1 MNHGMEMDSTDK
13 LMPGRARGAWRTFGP
28 CAVRG
33 IPLGMLVVALIS
45 GCGPTSSQIAGQD
58 VFARYCA
65 LCHQADGAGVPGAF
79 PPLTDSEWVQGD
91 EGRLI
96 RLVLNGMQG
105 PITVHGQEYNNVM
118 TPHAFLTD
126 EQIANVLTY
135 VRSSFGNDAGPVLA
149 DQVAR
154 VRQSNTHDGLWLVSE
169 LEGMIGIP

>member
-1 MNHGMEMDSTDK
+1 MRSEWNGSGHGAGGSFPFGVLVIV
-13 LMPGRARGAWRTFGP
+13 LMT
-28 CAVRG
+28 
-33 IPLGMLVVALIS
+33 
-45 GCGPTSSQIAGQD
+45 GCSPTSGQVAGQD

-65 LCHQADGAGVPGAF
+65 LCHQPDGVGVPGAF
-79 PPLTDSEWVQGD
+79 PPLTDSEWAQGD

-135 VRSSFGNDAGPVLA
+135 VRSSFGNDAGPVSVE
-149 DQVAR
+149 QVAR
-154 VRQSNTHDGLWLVSE
+154 VRETNTQEGLWLVSE
-169 LEGMIGIP
+169 LEGTVGID

>member
-1 MNHGMEMDSTDK
+1 MEKQKPERVRS
-13 LMPGRARGAWRTFGP
+13 PWCFPGP
-28 CAVRG
+28 CAGWGLPVG
-33 IPLGMLVVALIS
+33 LLVVVLTS
-45 GCGPTSSQIAGQD
+45 GCGPTPGQIAGQD

-135 VRSSFGNDAGPVLA
+135 VRSSFGNDAGPVGEE
-149 DQVAR
+149 QVAR
-154 VRQSNTHDGLWLVSE
+154 VRESNTQEGLWMVSE